1 MKALDYKIPS
11 DLDEAYD
18 LLNSRKN
25 ATLLAGG
32 LFIRLQKN
40 THPLLIDLNGL
51 NLDYINEIKDG
62 FIIGAMT
69 TLRSLE
75 KSNLPKAIV
84 DSVKQISGVGVR
96 NMATIGGSICG
107 RYPFSDINTALLA
120 LDAYLV
126 FYKNGKTSMTKFYKE
141 GLIEKDI
148 LVEIYIKKPEF
159 SATKYFKKVYTDLS
173 ILNISMADNRLAV
186 GARPGKTIVI
196 EDLNEELIA
205 NIPFG
210 DDYRASGEYRKAIFK
225 ALYTD
230 LLQERSAYGS

>member
-1 MKALDYKIPS
+1 MKALDLKIPA

-18 LLNSRKN
+18 LLNSRRN

-32 LFIRLQKN
+32 LFIRLQKK

-69 TLRSLE
+69 NLRSLE
-75 KSNLPKAIV
+75 KSKLPKAIT
-84 DSVKQISGVGVR
+84 DAVKQISGIGVR

-126 FYKNGKTSMTKFYKE
+126 FYKKGKMSMKDFYENG
-141 GLIEKDI
+141 LDEKDI
-148 LVEIYIKKPEF
+148 LVEIYIKKPVF
-159 SATKYFKKVYTDLS
+159 SGTKYFKKVYTDLS
-173 ILNISMADNRLAV
+173 ILNVSMVDNRLAV
-186 GARPGKTIVI
+186 GARPGKTLVI
-196 EDLNEELIA
+196 ENFNEA
-205 NIPFG
+205 DFDKIPFG
-210 DDYRASGEYRKAIFK
+210 DDYRASGKYRKALFE
-225 ALYTD
+225 ALYQD
-230 LLQERSAYGS
+230 LLEERGAYGS